1 MSKVDRNIRLFV
13 FITWGVLLVYGIAN
27 HVYWRDEVRPLS
39 IAISSDSFF
48 ELFANLKNEGHPIL
62 WYFLLKVFHSIFN
75 TPLVLGFLSLLF
87 AVGFVY
93 ILLFKTRIHWLF
105 SLLIVFGFYGLYEY
119 SINARNYG
127 ISAFL
132 MFLYAYGFSQ
142 KKEGLLPLVCL
153 VLLPQ
158 TNFYATMF
166 TPVFLAL
173 YVFQNPKLR
182 RKQIIAIGLVIL
194 SIIFA
199 LITCLPNEQSL
210 VVKSWSWSKLSWVH
224 LWDVG
229 IGFPQ
234 LLNLSI
240 PLERELTTLLLLLS
254 LLIFVSRKSLMISAF
269 TLMLIMSFF
278 HQNIRENYLHH
289 QGVFLFGFIALI
301 IGSYNHLNL
310 DYKRSKVYRNLML
323 VGITSFTLILTVLF
337 YRGYQAYTLD
347 LRFTNSN
354 ANNLGHDLQGTHT
367 TKRVLIA
374 EPDYL
379 MESVM
384 YYYSNPYY
392 VAREQKMARFSH
404 FTKQNK
410 DSMSLSDLLLIN
422 DSLEQ
427 SGKQVDWV
435 FGWQLPDTVY
445 TYHFSY
451 NKKLHLDSVALKR
464 FHHDFYLFKS
474 YANWIKHDE
483 YYFWYKRVYDKVEN
497 RK

>member
-1 MSKVDRNIRLFV
+1 MIKVNRNIRLLI
-13 FITWGVLLVYGIAN
+13 FITWGFLLVYGIAN

-48 ELFANLKNEGHPIL
+48 DLFVNLKNEGHPIL
-62 WYFLLKVFHSIFN
+62 WYLLLKVFYSIFN
-75 TPLVLGFLSLLF
+75 SPLVLGLLSFLF

-93 ILLFKTRIHWLF
+93 LLLFKTKIHWVF
-105 SLLIVFGFYGLYEY
+105 SILIVFGFYGLYEY

-127 ISAFL
+127 ISVFL
-132 MFLYAYGFSQ
+132 MFLFAYKMSQ
-142 KKEGLLPLVCL
+142 KKEGILPLFCL
-153 VLLPQ
+153 VLLSQ
-158 TNFYATMF
+158 SNFYATMF

-173 YVFQNPKLR
+173 YIFQNPKLR
-182 RKQIIAIGLVIL
+182 NSQILMIGLVLL
-194 SIIFA
+194 SIFFA
-199 LITCLPNEQSL
+199 VLTCLPNEQSL
-210 VVKSWSWSKLSWVH
+210 VINTWSWSKLSWVH

-229 IGFPQ
+229 LGFPQ

-240 PLERELTTLLLLLS
+240 PFERELTTILLLMS
-254 LLIFVSRKSLMISAF
+254 LLIFVSRKSLLISAF
-269 TLMLIMSFF
+269 ALMVIMSFF

-310 DYKRSKVYRNLML
+310 DYKRSKVIRNLML
-323 VGITSFTLILTVLF
+323 VGIISFTFILTLLF
-337 YRGYQAYTLD
+337 YRGYQAYSMD

-354 ANNLGHDLQGTHT
+354 ANELGHDLKVTHT
-367 TKRVLIA
+367 SKRVVIA

-384 YYYSNPYY
+384 YYYFNPYY
-392 VAREQKMARFSH
+392 IVREQKIARFSH

-410 DSMSLSDLLLIN
+410 DSLSLSNLLLIN
-422 DSLEQ
+422 DSLAQ
-427 SGKQVDWV
+427 RGKKVDLV
-435 FGWQLPDTVY
+435 FGWQLPDTVH

-451 NKKLHLDSVALKR
+451 NKKFYLDSVSLKQ
-464 FHHDFYLFKS
+464 FHHDYYLYKS

-483 YYFWYKRVYDKVEN
+483 YYYWYKRK
-497 RK
+497 